1 MAIAASQLVQVLPR
15 ILKATGKD
23 LVFNGM
29 VLDDNAALR
38 AGVPTGFYSASEVG
52 DYFGTESDEYSF
64 AQVYFGG
71 FDNSQAKPQ
80 TLFFWR
86 LTPQPVGA
94 WVRAAAVRPADAL
107 AALRAIGAGTI
118 TVTVGGTAHTAED
131 IDLTE
136 ATSLSGAAATIA
148 EALATEGVAPVT
160 VEWSAIRNSFT
171 ITTTD
176 TGGQASITCPTGTVA
191 AAMGFDPDTATLSE
205 GHDGATVGASMN
217 EIVDMFTNFVTFT
230 TLAEPSDGDAME
242 LAKWAS
248 SNLAAG
254 VMYLY
259 VCWDSSAANLDANS
273 TTCVAELL
281 RAENVGAT
289 CVAYPSAAMAAFIM
303 GVTASIAW
311 DQANGAITYA
321 FKRQSGLPAS
331 VESTAAANALNLHR
345 VTFMGNFATRND
357 QFILSY
363 AGAILGEWDW
373 IDTYVNAIW
382 LCNAMQVQLMAM
394 LAAAG
399 RIPYTEVGYSKIRAN
414 MRDVTNR
421 AINNGVIDAGVSL
434 SEAQKA
440 ELTTLL
446 GADYSGEIETNG
458 YYIQVIDPSAAV
470 RQQRLTPTINFVY
483 TYGGAVHKLIV
494 PATAVV

>member
-1 MAIAASQLVQVLPR
+1 MAISASQLVQVLPR

-29 VLDDNAALR
+29 VLDENPALR
-38 AGVPTGFYSASEVG
+38 TGVPTGFYSASDVG
-52 DYFGTESDEYSF
+52 DFFGTDSDEYAF

-71 FDNSQAKPQ
+71 YDNSQAKPQ
-80 TLFFWR
+80 TLYFFR
-86 LTPQPVGA
+86 LTPQAVGA
-94 WVRAAAVRPADAL
+94 FARAATVKPADAL
-107 AALRAIGAGTI
+107 AALKAISDGSI
-118 TVTVGGTAHTAED
+118 TVEISGTTHTASG
-131 IDLTE
+131 IDLTA
-136 ATSLSGAAATIA
+136 ATSLSEAAEAVAAA
-148 EALATEGVAPVT
+148 LADEGCDVSVG
-160 VEWSAIRNSFT
+160 WSSVRDSFT

-176 TGGQASITCPTGTVA
+176 TGEQVSIACPTGTIAV
-191 AAMGFDPDTATLSE
+191 AMGFDSDTATISD
-205 GHDGATVGASMN
+205 GHDGATVTDAMN
-217 EIVDMFTNFVTFT
+217 EVVDKFTNFVTYT
-230 TLAEPSDGDAME
+230 TLAEPSDDDAIA
-242 LAKWAS
+242 LARWAS

-259 VCWDSSAANLDANS
+259 VCWDSSAANLDASS
-273 TTCVAELL
+273 TTCIAELL
-281 RAENVGAT
+281 KAENVGAT
-289 CVAYPSAAMAAFIM
+289 CVAYPNAAMAAFIM

-331 VESTAAANALNLHR
+331 VESTSDANALNLHR

-357 QFILSY
+357 SFILSY

-373 IDTYVNAIW
+373 IDTYVNAVW

-394 LAAAG
+394 LVAAG
-399 RIPYTEVGYSKIRAN
+399 RIPYTEAGYSKIRAN

-421 AINNGVIDAGVSL
+421 ALNNGVIDAGVSL

-458 YYIQVIDPSAAV
+458 YYIQVLDPSASV
-470 RQQRLTPTINFVY
+470 RQQRLTPSINFVY
-483 TYGGAVHKLIV
+483 TYGGAVHKLVV